1 MLGLWRRVWRRAN
14 AALGRRSSGFTILEL
29 LMVMTI
35 ISIITAAALPAFSRF
50 MHRSRRAEAYQSLS
64 AIRGSQEAFYA
75 EMGGFADTFDE
86 LGFEITGADAI
97 DSRTIEAPYYT
108 YTITALE
115 VDGVPRA
122 DFRAIATGELL
133 PGSPVLDILLVQS
146 DLTDFD

>member
-1 MLGLWRRVWRRAN
+1 MKLWRRLRRRAN
-14 AALGRRSSGFTILEL
+14 SALGRPDSGFTIIEL

-50 MHRSRRAEAYQSLS
+50 MHRSRRTEAYQSLS
-64 AIRGSQEAFYA
+64 AIKGSQEAYHA
-75 EMGGFADTFDE
+75 ELGGYADTFDE
-86 LGFEITGADAI
+86 LGFEITSANVI

-108 YTITALE
+108 YTMTALE

-133 PGSPVLDILLVQS
+133 PGSPVLDILVVQS
-146 DLTDFD
+146 DLIDFD